1 MMVIGG
7 RTNTVGEDVALE
19 VYDTE
24 SSEWYKFKAIQRFR
38 HSVWSV
44 ESSVYVHG
52 GFEHETPNIPIN
64 AISRIDAIKLFAN
77 HLTLQAKIH
86 PKASKAGKSE
96 ADKSK
101 AIKKNQNIYNVNEQ
115 QEFKLANQAHIAMN
129 YNPSHQGQMDTP
141 AEDFSL
147 LVRQISIDKLQE
159 EPKKLGPNIKAPLV

>member
-7 RTNTVGEDVALE
+7 RTNQVGEDVALE

-64 AISRIDAIKLFAN
+64 AISRIDATKLFAN
-77 HLTLQAKIH
+77 HQSLLTKIY
-86 PKASKAGKSE
+86 PKTSKSGKAEGGTGKS
-96 ADKSK
+96 S
-101 AIKKNQNIYNVNEQ
+101 IKKNQNIYNIIE
-115 QEFKLANQAHIAMN
+115 
-129 YNPSHQGQMDTP
+129 
-141 AEDFSL
+141 
-147 LVRQISIDKLQE
+147 
-159 EPKKLGPNIKAPLV
+159 